1 MKSSFANR
9 FSSLGALAATFAL
22 AMATVSPVKAVPVLT
37 AVVTFAQYTE
47 NPVSAQQWTISTVGT
62 TTTVSATGA
71 VFFTMTGLAPNI
83 DALFTL
89 TATTTQIG
97 NCGAA
102 CGAGD
107 SFAQPGYSGT
117 FSIID
122 TDAGALFGDNL
133 LSGTFAIATGLASTT
148 GAQLSSNIGS
158 SGASFKASDT
168 AGNLTQ
174 ITFTSAVMS
183 FATAVTEDASWT
195 ASSLIPNFAVG
206 TVTNNGISY
215 QAYPSG
221 TFNASGVGTFSD
233 QTSTSAVP
241 EPATLCL
248 LGGGLLAL
256 GLVRRKRSSGR

>member
-1 MKSSFANR
+1 MKNSFTDR
-9 FSSLGALAATFAL
+9 LSSLGALAATFAL
-22 AMATVSPVKAVPVLT
+22 AMAAVSPVTAGPVT
-37 AVVTFAQYTE
+37 TFAQYTE
-47 NPVSAQQWTISTVGT
+47 NPVSAQQWTISTSAG

-89 TATTTQIG
+89 NATSTQLG
-97 NCGAA
+97 NCGVI
-102 CGAGD
+102 CGTGD
-107 SFAQPGYSGT
+107 SYAQPGYSGT

-122 TDAGALFGDNL
+122 TDSGPLDGDNL
-133 LSGTFAIATGLASTT
+133 LSGTFAIASGLASTT

-168 AGNLTQ
+168 SGNLTQ

-195 ASSLIPNFAVG
+195 ASSLIPSFAVG
-206 TVTNNGISY
+206 SVTAG
-215 QAYPSG
+215 QAFPSG

-233 QTSTSAVP
+233 QTSISTQSAVP

-248 LGGGLLAL
+248 FGGGLLAL
-256 GLVRRKRSSGR
+256 GLARRKKFSGR

>member
-1 MKSSFANR
+1 MA
-9 FSSLGALAATFAL
+9 AL
-22 AMATVSPVKAVPVLT
+22 SPVTAGPVT
-37 AVVTFAQYTE
+37 TFAQYTE
-47 NPVSAQQWTISTVGT
+47 NPVSAQQWTISTSGS

-71 VFFTMTGLAPNI
+71 VFFTMTGLSPNI

-89 TATTTQIG
+89 NATSTQIG
-97 NCGAA
+97 NCGVN
-102 CGAGD
+102 CGLGD
-107 SFAQPGYSGT
+107 SYAEPGYSGT

-122 TDAGALFGDNL
+122 TDAGALDGDNL

-206 TVTNNGISY
+206 TVSGSAGAG
-215 QAYPSG
+215 QAFSSG

-233 QTSTSAVP
+233 QTSISTQGAVP

-248 LGGGLLAL
+248 MGAGLLAL
-256 GLVRRKRSSGR
+256 GLVRRKKLSLR